1 MKKKDINYYRICDLF
16 RKVITSLVCIEY
28 KISNESIKEEIKSIL
43 EDFVNQYELYSV
55 KSNSN
60 LIGFKYSEKQITEF
74 ANNLYDNIDVFN
86 FAEDL
91 EFGFSELVKYIMLE
105 REKKNEC

>member
-28 KISNESIKEEIKSIL
+28 KISNESIKEEIKPIL

-74 ANNLYDNIDVFN
+74 ANNLYDNIDICIN
-86 FAEDL
+86 ISGIHRGIDN
-91 EFGFSELVKYIMLE
+91 GIDSEE
-105 REKKNEC
+105 A